1 MSGLVWSLDAAQNA
15 ADPVGWL
22 KPRTLAEQLPQGR
35 LIEITASPRGGQMST
50 AVSCLA
56 HAQRRGETS
65 AWVQLHGGSL
75 YPPDL
80 AASGIDLD
88 ALVIVQTPKLK
99 GAEGLGKATELL
111 LRSGGFGF
119 VVLDLV
125 GVVMRHDLAFQGRL
139 LGLTRE
145 HGSTLLLLT
154 SNRAHGSFGPLVSL
168 CVEPQRVRLGPS
180 RFVIQHTIR
189 KDKLGLF
196 QGPLA
201 SEPVIEL

>member
-1 MSGLVWSLDAAQNA
+1 
-15 ADPVGWL
+15 
-22 KPRTLAEQLPQGR
+22 
-35 LIEITASPRGGQMST
+35 
-50 AVSCLA
+50 
-56 HAQRRGETS
+56 
-65 AWVQLHGGSL
+65 VQLQGGSL

-80 AASGIDLD
+80 AASGVDLES
-88 ALVIVQTPKLK
+88 LVNLQTPKPK
-99 GAEGLGKATELL
+99 GADGMGKTTDLM

-119 VVLDLV
+119 VLLDLV

-145 HGSTLLLLT
+145 HNCTLLLLT
-154 SNRAHGSFGPLVSL
+154 SNRAHGSFGPLISL
-168 CVEPQRVRLGPS
+168 CVEPMRVSLGPS

-196 QGPLA
+196 SGPRPLA